1 MPPSPSPSPQPGR
14 SSFDSSS
21 SLSSGASLT
30 HLTRISVNFNK
41 LLTAF
46 FSRYDPNRISEI
58 DSLLKRNEGKETKLM
73 LMLALRYDT
82 SNPLNAVFVKYF
94 SRLSVQHLDDYHALT
109 TLYLSV
115 FRPEDLCE
123 VDVLLDKYEGNEDE
137 MFHKL
142 ASNFRAINPLKIP
155 KLKHKIDY
163 KKALITFYE
172 DNDPDKLD
180 EVEDTLAKCS
190 GKEAILF
197 SVLANKYQASNGLDP
212 IFEAKLEDSDC
223 NDYLSLLQLYL
234 SIYHPAYLVEAESM
248 LSKHGSGGE
257 ERLFAMLATK
267 FRATNPLTIWNKIE
281 DKKDDQTFKAPTVP
295 QQSPVMITSH

>member
-1 MPPSPSPSPQPGR
+1 
-14 SSFDSSS
+14 
-21 SLSSGASLT
+21 
-30 HLTRISVNFNK
+30 
-41 LLTAF
+41 
-46 FSRYDPNRISEI
+46 
-58 DSLLKRNEGKETKLM
+58 
-73 LMLALRYDT
+73 LRYDT

-94 SRLSVQHLDDYHALT
+94 SRLSVQHLNDYHALT

-123 VDVLLDKYEGNEDE
+123 VDVLLEKYEGNEDE
-137 MFHKL
+137 MFHKMVSYIHL
-142 ASNFRAINPLKIP
+142 NALLLLRCCCLVLDSLLSLCTRRIQASNFRAINPLKIP
-155 KLKHKIDY
+155 KPHHKIDY
-163 KKALITFYE
+163 KKALIAFYE

-180 EVEDTLAKCS
+180 EVEDTLIKCT

-197 SVLANKYQASNGLDP
+197 NVLANKYQASNGLDP
-212 IFEAKLEDSDC
+212 IFEAKLRDSDC
-223 NDYLSLLQLYL
+223 NDYLALLQLYL

-281 DKKDDQTFKAPTVP
+281 YKKDDQTTFKAPTVP
-295 QQSPVMITSH
+295 HQSPVMITSH